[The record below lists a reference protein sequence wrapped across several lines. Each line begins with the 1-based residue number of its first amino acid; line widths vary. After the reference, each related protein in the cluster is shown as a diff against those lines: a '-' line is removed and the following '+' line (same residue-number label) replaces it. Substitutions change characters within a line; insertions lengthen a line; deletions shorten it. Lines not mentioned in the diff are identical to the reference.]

1 MRPFAIYTQEMH
13 AHKDDISFHENSAR
27 MHANAIQETAPV
39 GHVSKSMVVSPDQFG
54 WPLCGNRMLTC
65 SCSQESLVWV
75 GPDSFEAEFTSL
87 FFRLVV
93 RDGDVFIRDDDH
105 TMRSAYFRMAK
116 LRAASLPD
124 KFDYDK
130 LDLEMLLAPGAVNR
144 YNTYMSHRESMQG
157 VFNAYLFDVEQ
168 NVRQNSGEGFK
179 PNSFA
184 GSFMPT
190 LITHGTIVSASR
202 RRIAGVG
209 ARFAAM
215 GIPFLKC
222 LSYNFGA
229 PHINALYKL
238 SDQNAKR
245 VTGNGMHRHAIACWW
260 AYCLSNLVR
269 RDQMLDMQ
277 PVQEFQL
284 SRKATRSREKLDDCK
299 RQRRS
304 SPQHA

>member
-1 MRPFAIYTQEMH
+1 M
-13 AHKDDISFHENSAR
+13 
-27 MHANAIQETAPV
+27 
-39 GHVSKSMVVSPDQFG
+39 
-54 WPLCGNRMLTC
+54 
-65 SCSQESLVWV
+65 
-75 GPDSFEAEFTSL
+75 
-87 FFRLVV
+87 
-93 RDGDVFIRDDDH
+93 
-105 TMRSAYFRMAK
+105 
-116 LRAASLPD
+116 
-124 KFDYDK
+124 
-130 LDLEMLLAPGAVNR
+130 NR
-144 YNTYMSHRESMQG
+144 YSTYMSHRESMQG

-215 GIPFLKC
+215 GIPFLKG

-245 VTGNGMHRHAIACWW
+245 VTGNGMHLHAIARWW

-284 SRKATRSREKLDDCK
+284 SARPPAAGRSSMTASDSAGRRRSTRSGLACLSAGML
-299 RQRRS
+299 S
-304 SPQHA
+304 SWGGQLKAQHG